1 MQFHRWTS
9 KLTIF
14 FGLVILSILLSLP
27 PAVFCEINVGSSEK
41 GILKEQWRYPL
52 HHYYE
57 WGWFGSSSQ

>member
-1 MQFHRWTS
+1 MYSQSF
-9 KLTIF
+9 LTKPKIIVFLVVGVF
-14 FGLVILSILLSLP
+14 FLPQLSLSQD
-27 PAVFCEINVGSSEK
+27 EIGSSEK